1 MSSFR
6 PRIAVVGGGP
16 AGLTAGVLLHK
27 FGVQFTIF
35 EQRKKPTDD
44 DLAKPSGMLDLH
56 DKSGL
61 AALNECGLMEQ
72 FLKLTGE
79 CTEATKVTDKYGN
92 LLYSDQGEMS
102 ERPEISRHALS
113 KLLASYIPAEQI
125 KWEYKLYSATR
136 SGNTDITLDFGPHG
150 KQTFDLVI
158 GADGAWSKVRKLLTN
173 VTPHYAGTTVIT
185 LTIRGITKKYPGLAD
200 LIGLG
205 GFSALGNRHGV
216 MSQRGP
222 QDSARIYIF
231 LTTDDENFATTSE
244 LANQTAAAA
253 KSRLLN
259 DEALLGTFGSAITKL
274 VRVACDE
281 DTADNPGA
289 MLDIRP
295 LHLLPSD
302 ITWEHTIGVIVIGD
316 AAHLMYPAGEGVN
329 VAMWDAMQLAHAII
343 KAYKTVKIHAESFQ
357 SVLDPLVKEFEVK
370 MLANSKEKAEKSL
383 AIGRLMF
390 QEDGAKAFSN
400 FFMSAKGQLPK
411 VAATART

>member
-1 MSSFR
+1 MSSFQ
-6 PRIAVVGGGP
+6 PRIAIVGGGP

-35 EQRKKPTDD
+35 ELRKKRTDD

-56 DKSGL
+56 EDSGL
-61 AALNECGLMEQ
+61 AAINECGLMNE

-79 CTEATKVTDKYGN
+79 CTEDTKVTDRYGN
-92 LLYSDQGEMS
+92 LLYSDQS
-102 ERPEISRHALS
+102 ETSHRPEISRHALS
-113 KLLASYIPAEQI
+113 KLLTSHIPAEQI
-125 KWEYKLYSATR
+125 RWGYKLYSATR
-136 SGNTDITLDFGPHG
+136 SGDSNVELDFGPQG

-173 VTPHYAGTTVIT
+173 VTPHYAGTIVIT
-185 LTIRGITKKYPGLAD
+185 LTIRGITKKHPSLAD
-200 LIGLG
+200 MVGLG

-222 QDSARIYIF
+222 QDSARIYLF
-231 LTTDDENFATTSE
+231 LTIDDENFATNSG

-259 DEALLGTFGSAITKL
+259 DDALLGTFGSVIKEL
-274 VRVACDE
+274 VAVVCDE
-281 DTADNPGA
+281 ETADNPGA

-295 LHLLPSD
+295 LHLLPAD
-302 ITWEHTIGVIVIGD
+302 ITWEHTAGVTAIGD

-329 VAMWDAMQLAHAII
+329 VAMWDSMELAHAIFEAQ
-343 KAYKTVKIHAESFQ
+343 KKVQEQAVSVQ

-370 MLANSKEKAEKSL
+370 MLANSKVKAEQSL
-383 AIGRLMF
+383 GIGRMMF
-390 QEDGAKAFSN
+390 QEDGAKALSS
-400 FFMSAKGQLPK
+400 FFISAKG
-411 VAATART
+411 AIS